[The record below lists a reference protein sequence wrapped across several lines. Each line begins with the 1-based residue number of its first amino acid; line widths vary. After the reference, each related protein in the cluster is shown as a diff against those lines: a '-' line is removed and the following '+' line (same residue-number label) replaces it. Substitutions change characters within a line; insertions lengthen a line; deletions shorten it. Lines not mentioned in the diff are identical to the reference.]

1 METLTY
7 EEVKT
12 LAQQNQRPS
21 VSIYQPTHRTAPDN
35 QQNPI
40 RFRNLLREAERMLAE
55 SGMKARDIEALLAP
69 AAALIEQSLF
79 WRHVYDGLALFIAP
93 GDFHVY
99 RLPFPVEEQVVIAPS
114 YYLKPILAQFTNNGH
129 YFILA
134 FSQNE
139 VRLLEGTRFGVG
151 EINLPESVP
160 GSLEEAIGEYEA
172 PPTGIMARASG
183 GGGAAVFYGG
193 AGDEQRKIRVGQFL
207 NRLDASLRPI
217 FLEQHAPVVLAG
229 VDYLMPIYRK
239 ESDYP
244 HIMAEGVPG
253 NPDLL
258 RPEALHAEA
267 WPIVA
272 PYFSKATDAVF
283 EQYQQLA
290 TTGQATDDL
299 AEVVAA
305 AWFGRVDKL
314 VIAVDADVWGRFDP
328 ETGAVTHF
336 QGRQDSADDLALL
349 DFAAMQTIA
358 RGGVV
363 YALPQDEMPTYSP
376 VLAVLRY

>member
-7 EEVKT
+7 DEVKV
-12 LAQQNQRPS
+12 LARQNQRPS
-21 VSIYQPTHRTAPDN
+21 ISIYQPTHRTAPDN

-40 RFRNLLREAERMLAE
+40 RFKNLVREAERMLAE
-55 SGMKARDIEALLAP
+55 NGLKARDIDALLAP

-79 WRHVYDGLALFIAP
+79 WRHVYDGLAVFIAP
-93 GDFHVY
+93 EDFHVY
-99 RLPFPVEEQVVIAPS
+99 RLPFPVDEQVVLAPS
-114 YYLKPILAQFTNNGH
+114 YYVKPILPQFTNNGQ

-139 VRLLEGTRFGVG
+139 VRLLEGTRFGAG
-151 EINLPESVP
+151 EINLPDSAP
-160 GSLEEAIGEYEA
+160 GSLAEAIGEYEA
-172 PPTGIMARASG
+172 PPTGIMARAAG

-217 FLEQHAPVVLAG
+217 FIERQSPVVLAG
-229 VDYLMPIYRK
+229 VDYLMPIYRR

-244 HIMAEGVPG
+244 HIMAQGVPG
-253 NPDLL
+253 NPDLV
-258 RPEALHAEA
+258 RPEALHVEA

-272 PYFSKATDAVF
+272 PYFRKATDAVI

-290 TTGQATDDL
+290 TSGQATDDL
-299 AEVVAA
+299 AEAVAA
-305 AWFGRVDKL
+305 AHFGRVDKL
-314 VIAVDADVWGRFDP
+314 VIAAEADVWGRFDA
-328 ETGAVTHF
+328 ETGAVTKF
-336 QGRQDSADDLALL
+336 QGHQDSEDDLALL

-358 RGGVV
+358 KGGVV